1 MIGPGE
7 SLTDRLSAVRGD
19 GRSTADTL
27 AGGDAPTAARPIS
40 PARPM
45 SPGPTQHGGPHGPM
59 SPPPYGPHGQGPH
72 GQGPH
77 GQGPQGLYGQHGGQG
92 PQGPYGATGEM
103 PAPPWGRRQPGPS
116 PLAGVKRAGAGLL
129 GRVRDWPMAIR
140 LAAAGGL
147 AVLLV
152 VAAFAL
158 LRDGDDPASS
168 PPPTAGPQP
177 TSAAAAAFATR
188 AEAARGLTVN
198 VPADWQRK
206 TSGGVWVD
214 FVDPADADRKVRIL
228 VENSSA
234 DPSKF
239 LQSASSRLRQN
250 AAGNCARPYNQVGLT
265 QVEQSGQPAAE
276 LEYTCGSGASMR
288 HGVWRA
294 VVTGGKA
301 YSFFLTTPD
310 SRFAES
316 RPVFDEMVRTFEVTA
331 AG

>member
-1 MIGPGE
+1 M
-7 SLTDRLSAVRGD
+7 
-19 GRSTADTL
+19 
-27 AGGDAPTAARPIS
+27 
-40 PARPM
+40 
-45 SPGPTQHGGPHGPM
+45 
-59 SPPPYGPHGQGPH
+59 
-72 GQGPH
+72 
-77 GQGPQGLYGQHGGQG
+77 
-92 PQGPYGATGEM
+92 GATGEM
-103 PAPPWGRRQPGPS
+103 PAPPWGQRQPGPG
-116 PLAGVKRAGAGLL
+116 PLAGVKRAGAGLI
-129 GRVRDWPMAIR
+129 GRVRHWPMAIR

-147 AVLLV
+147 AVLLI

-158 LRDGDDPASS
+158 LRDGNDPAA
-168 PPPTAGPQP
+168 PPPTAGSQP
-177 TSAAAAAFATR
+177 TTAPAASFQTQT
-188 AEAARGLTVN
+188 EDARGLTVN

-206 TSGGVWVD
+206 ASGLWVD
-214 FVDPADADRKVRIL
+214 FFDPEDANRKVRIL

-234 DPSKF
+234 DPAKF
-239 LQSASSRLRQN
+239 MQSASNRLRQN
-250 AAGNCARPYNQVGLT
+250 ANSNCARPYNQVALT
-265 QVEQSGQPAAE
+265 EVEQAGRPAAE